1 MSSKPILDFPDV
13 KEPFHLYTDASL
25 TAMGAV
31 LAQVQDGKKL
41 AICYASRAFSESQ
54 TKYSATT
61 REILAIVKFTR
72 HSKHNLLRRKSKIVT
87 DHRALQSLHVSKDP
101 DGLTARWLDK
111 LAASDYEIQHRPGKS
126 IGQWSSRNG
135 HAIYNEYQL

>member
-1 MSSKPILDFPDV
+1 
-13 KEPFHLYTDASL
+13 
-25 TAMGAV
+25 MGAV

-41 AICYASRAFSESQ
+41 AICYASRAFPKSQ

-72 HSKHNLLRRKSKIVT
+72 LFKHNLFRRKFKIIT
-87 DHRALQSLHVSKDP
+87 DHRALQSLHMFFNDP

-126 IGQWSSRNG
+126 IGQWSSRND
-135 HAIYNEYQL
+135 HAIHNEYQL